1 MRQALRFSLTFLL
14 LLSLAT
20 VLEAEKRGLLP
31 QDFYREVAVSDV
43 AVSPGGDLAAF
54 TVMTIL
60 EKDNKRHR
68 EIWMQRIA
76 EGKPDGGPFRF
87 TAPTE
92 ESSSPRWSPDGS
104 VLSFQSRR
112 GDDEN
117 NTWFIRIA
125 APGGEA
131 YHIDG
136 VEAAPVWSPDGKWI
150 AYTFAP
156 KKDNGEEEKKEK
168 GNKREGWIAS
178 DAISKTLDIER
189 FDGRVVTSLRYKRDG
204 TLTLRPDPSI
214 REKKEVYIV
223 AAEGGE
229 PRKLTTLDFE
239 PQGLEWSPDGNT
251 LYFSG
256 DELEDEELNK
266 EYTTDIYALSPEGG
280 EPRKLTTNPGTERSP
295 TISPDGNWMAF
306 IHSMERG
313 SETDIMIVEL
323 DPDGNFKGAPRNL
336 TGKWGLRPGSL
347 HWRPDGEAI
356 RFGAGISG
364 NSHLFEVPVKGG
376 RVQQVTHGARQL
388 RSISTSEDG
397 TTMAFTVTD
406 AVTPTEL
413 YVARGDGSAEHRA
426 SSFNDSWM
434 ADIELVPPETLTWKV
449 KDGTEVEGWLVKPVG
464 YDPAKKYPMV
474 LKIHGG
480 PHGAYGNTF
489 FRTFHILS
497 SAGFFVLYPNPR
509 GSSGYGHEFMY
520 ATRGKWGEM
529 DQEDYLAGVDTALTK
544 YADIDPSR
552 IGVSGGSYG
561 GYMTNWLSAT
571 TDRFAAAVTSRSIV
585 NWESWWG
592 TSDAQGL
599 TEHEFYGTPWEQR
612 ELYRRL
618 SPISHVENVNTPTL
632 IIHSENDYRTPIG
645 DGEQWFMSLKKRG
658 IPVELVRYPRSSH
671 GLSRTGEPW
680 LLVDRL
686 ERLKSWFVHW
696 LIENPQEQTTD
707 AN

>member
-43 AVSPGGDLAAF
+43 AVSPDGDLAAF

-156 KKDNGEEEKKEK
+156 KEDGGDEETQEER
-168 GNKREGWIAS
+168 NKRDGWIAS

-214 REKKEVYIV
+214 REKEEIYIV
-223 AAEGGE
+223 AAQGGE

-239 PQGLEWSPDGNT
+239 PQGLVWSPDGNT

-256 DELEDEELNK
+256 DELEDDELKK
-266 EYTTDIYALSPEGG
+266 EYTTDIYALSLEGG
-280 EPRKLTTNPGTERSP
+280 EPQKLTTNPGTERSP
-295 TISPDGNWMAF
+295 TISPNGKWMAF
-306 IHSMERG
+306 LHSMERG
-313 SETDIMIVEL
+313 AETDIMIAEL
-323 DPDGNFKGAPRNL
+323 NPDGSLKGEPKNL
-336 TGKWGLRPGSL
+336 SAKWDLRPGSL
-347 HWRPDGEAI
+347 AWTHDGD
-356 RFGAGISG
+356 S
-364 NSHLFEVPVKGG
+364 
-376 RVQQVTHGARQL
+376 L
-388 RSISTSEDG
+388 R
-397 TTMAFTVTD
+397 
-406 AVTPTEL
+406 
-413 YVARGDGSAEHRA
+413 
-426 SSFNDSWM
+426 
-434 ADIELVPPETLTWKV
+434 
-449 KDGTEVEGWLVKPVG
+449 
-464 YDPAKKYPMV
+464 
-474 LKIHGG
+474 
-480 PHGAYGNTF
+480 
-489 FRTFHILS
+489 
-497 SAGFFVLYPNPR
+497 
-509 GSSGYGHEFMY
+509 
-520 ATRGKWGEM
+520 
-529 DQEDYLAGVDTALTK
+529 
-544 YADIDPSR
+544 
-552 IGVSGGSYG
+552 
-561 GYMTNWLSAT
+561 
-571 TDRFAAAVTSRSIV
+571 
-585 NWESWWG
+585 
-592 TSDAQGL
+592 
-599 TEHEFYGTPWEQR
+599 
-612 ELYRRL
+612 
-618 SPISHVENVNTPTL
+618 
-632 IIHSENDYRTPIG
+632 
-645 DGEQWFMSLKKRG
+645 
-658 IPVELVRYPRSSH
+658 
-671 GLSRTGEPW
+671 
-680 LLVDRL
+680 
-686 ERLKSWFVHW
+686 
-696 LIENPQEQTTD
+696 
-707 AN
+707 